1 MGTQEIRFI
10 GKREFK
16 ITTRGHEI
24 RADLP
29 ESAGG
34 DDLAPT
40 PSELF
45 VASVG
50 SCVALFVGRYM
61 ETAKLNAEGLS
72 LKVDWEF
79 AEDKSRISDIT
90 ISIDVPNAVL
100 GARKK
105 AVLAAA
111 HKCTIHNT
119 LKQPP
124 NINIDVEEST

>member
-1 MGTQEIRFI
+1 METQEIRFV

-29 ESAGG
+29 EASGG

-40 PSELF
+40 PAELF
-45 VASVG
+45 VASLG
-50 SCVALFVGRYM
+50 SCAALFVARYL
-61 ETAKLNAEGLS
+61 ETAKLNAEGLC
-72 LKVDWEF
+72 LKVDCEF

-90 ISIDVPNAVL
+90 ISINVPNSVL

-111 HKCTIHNT
+111 HKCVVHNT

-124 NINIDVEEST
+124 NININVEQI